1 MTKAGYTM
9 TFWFGLTALLLTE
22 KKPNKVN
29 QKTNIG
35 FILYSI
41 IIIIIIIIAIIIRV
55 YIKMLT
61 LLQHE
66 VSMHLH
72 SFKG

>member
-1 MTKAGYTM
+1 M

-22 KKPNKVN
+22 KNKVN

-41 IIIIIIIIAIIIRV
+41 IIIIIIITIIICV

-72 SFKG
+72 SFKS